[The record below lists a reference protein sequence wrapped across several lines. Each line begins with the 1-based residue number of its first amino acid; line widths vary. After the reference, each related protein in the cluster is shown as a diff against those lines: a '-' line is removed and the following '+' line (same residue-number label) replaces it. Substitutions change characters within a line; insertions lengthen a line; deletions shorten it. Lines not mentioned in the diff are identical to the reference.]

1 MQKEINDGLA
11 GMWTM
16 ELNVGGRRRY
26 EAIIA
31 IILFLTVLS
40 AYLTRVSLSVAM
52 PYVAE
57 TFQWDQEQL
66 GGLGGVLLGIFLVG
80 YGLSNIFISPLVDC
94 YGPRKSLLVAVSV
107 WSVFTLLTGIIGV
120 YCSVFVLLR
129 VLLGLSQGIAF
140 PSASS
145 VTQAWFPPEKRS
157 RMNSIYYSSIAF
169 ANLLSPLLLLPLI
182 MVTSWNIMFVVLSL
196 LGFAILVPIFFL
208 LKDSPEGP
216 PDCEKKTLR
225 DNLRLTRDNLKE
237 SLRIKG
243 IFTLTLSQTL
253 EVLVFWGISLWL
265 PTFLVL
271 ARGFTTSELVWA
283 AALPYVGYI
292 VGLLV
297 GSWISDRV
305 GRRSTV
311 TAAFSFAGAVMIAIV
326 NFIHGRWETLVSLG
340 GLFFFLALLSPNIT
354 TLLQGCCVNRLT
366 CSATGI
372 VNGFSNGA
380 GALGPIIFGVL
391 AAYTGSYDSALP
403 LMTVMMIASG
413 LVILR
418 FRVYEVPVVCPL
430 PETPDEKE

>member
-1 MQKEINDGLA
+1 MDIHA
-11 GMWTM
+11 
-16 ELNVGGRRRY
+16 GGRRRY

-40 AYLTRVSLSVAM
+40 AYLTRVSLSVAL
-52 PYVAE
+52 PYVAD
-57 TFQWDQEQL
+57 TFDWNREQL
-66 GGLGGVLLGIFLVG
+66 GGLGGVLLGVFLVG
-80 YGLSNIFISPLVDC
+80 YGVSNIFIGPLVDC

-107 WSVFTLLTGIIGV
+107 WSVLTLLTGVIGV
-120 YCSVFVLLR
+120 FFSVFVLLR
-129 VLLGLSQGIAF
+129 VLLGLSQGISF

-145 VTQAWFPPEKRS
+145 VTQAWFAPEKRS

-182 MVTSWNIMFVVLSL
+182 MITSWEFMFVVLAIM
-196 LGFAILVPIFFL
+196 GFLILIPIFFL
-208 LKDSPEGP
+208 LKDTPQGP
-216 PDCEKKTLR
+216 PECDVKTLKE
-225 DNLRLTRDNLKE
+225 NVQLVRDNLKE

-243 IFTLTLSQTL
+243 IFTLTLAQTL
-253 EVLVFWGISLWL
+253 EAMVFWGISLWL

-271 ARGFTTSELVWA
+271 ARGFTENELIWA

-292 VGLLV
+292 VGLVV

-305 GRRSTV
+305 GKRSLV
-311 TAAFSFAGAVMIAIV
+311 TGAFCMAGAAMIVVV
-326 NFIHGRWETLVSLG
+326 NLVPGRWETLTALG
-340 GLFFFLALLSPNIT
+340 TLFFFLALLSPNIT

-372 VNGFSNGA
+372 VNGFSNGS

-403 LMTVMMIASG
+403 LMTIMLIASG

-418 FRVYEVPVVCPL
+418 FRVLEHPPVCPV
-430 PETPDEKE
+430 PESPQEKA